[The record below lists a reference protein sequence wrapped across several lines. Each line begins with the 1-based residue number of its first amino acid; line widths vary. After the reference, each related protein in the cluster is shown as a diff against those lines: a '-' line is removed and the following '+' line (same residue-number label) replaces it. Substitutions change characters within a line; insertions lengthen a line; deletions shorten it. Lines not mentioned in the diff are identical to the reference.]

1 MVNLCEPQNNYNFDV
16 SILHNKIL
24 NVIIRKMKMKKI
36 IICILSVFLI
46 VICIVGYSFYQKNEN
61 TAQISVDNKTY
72 KSYYNKEVLGTDI
85 ISVINKA
92 TDSNEKNDIKIGE
105 DGNYIE
111 DEKNSIRIEIKFK
124 ELDKVITMEK
134 INNVGI
140 EKFWSNYG
148 ALSFKCTKIDYHEK
162 THRVK
167 YMYFEEI

>member
-1 MVNLCEPQNNYNFDV
+1 
-16 SILHNKIL
+16 
-24 NVIIRKMKMKKI
+24 MKKI
-36 IICILSVFLI
+36 LICILSIFLI
-46 VICIVGYSFYQKNEN
+46 IICIVGYSVYSKNEN

-72 KSYYNKEVLGTDI
+72 ESYYNKEVLGTDI
-85 ISVINKA
+85 ISIINKA
-92 TDSNEKNDIKIGE
+92 IDSNEKNDIKMGK

-124 ELDKVITMEK
+124 ELDKVITMER

-148 ALSFKCTKIDYHEK
+148 ALSFKCTKIEYHGK
-162 THRVK
+162 NHRVK

>member
-1 MVNLCEPQNNYNFDV
+1 
-16 SILHNKIL
+16 
-24 NVIIRKMKMKKI
+24 MKKI
-36 IICILSVFLI
+36 IICILSVFLV
-46 VICIVGYSFYQKNEN
+46 VICIVSYSVYQKNEN
-61 TAQISVDNKTY
+61 TAQIGIDNKTY
-72 KSYYNKEVLGTDI
+72 ESYYNKEVLGTDI
-85 ISVINKA
+85 ISIINKA
-92 TDSNEKNDIKIGE
+92 IDSNEKNDIKIGK

-124 ELDKVITMEK
+124 ELDKVITMER

-148 ALSFKCTKIDYHEK
+148 ALSFKCTKIEYHEK

>member
-1 MVNLCEPQNNYNFDV
+1 
-16 SILHNKIL
+16 
-24 NVIIRKMKMKKI
+24 MKKI
-36 IICILSVFLI
+36 IICILSIFLI
-46 VICIVGYSFYQKNEN
+46 IICIVGYSVYSKNEN

-72 KSYYNKEVLGTDI
+72 ESYYNKEVLGTDI
-85 ISVINKA
+85 ISIINKA
-92 TDSNEKNDIKIGE
+92 TDSNKKNDIKMGK

-124 ELDKVITMEK
+124 ELDKVITMER

-148 ALSFKCTKIDYHEK
+148 ALSFKCTKIEYHEK

-167 YMYFEEI
+167 YMYFEEV

>member
-1 MVNLCEPQNNYNFDV
+1 
-16 SILHNKIL
+16 
-24 NVIIRKMKMKKI
+24 MKKI
-36 IICILSVFLI
+36 IICILSIFLI
-46 VICIVGYSFYQKNEN
+46 IICIVGYSVYSKNEN

-72 KSYYNKEVLGTDI
+72 ESYYNKEVLGTDI
-85 ISVINKA
+85 ISIINKA
-92 TDSNEKNDIKIGE
+92 IDSNEKNDIKMGK

-124 ELDKVITMEK
+124 ELDKVITMER

-148 ALSFKCTKIDYHEK
+148 ALSFKCTKIEYHEK

-167 YMYFEEI
+167 YMYFEEV

>member
-1 MVNLCEPQNNYNFDV
+1 
-16 SILHNKIL
+16 
-24 NVIIRKMKMKKI
+24 MKKI
-36 IICILSVFLI
+36 IICILSVFLV
-46 VICIVGYSFYQKNEN
+46 VICIVSYSVYQKNEN
-61 TAQISVDNKTY
+61 TAQIGIDNKTY
-72 KSYYNKEVLGTDI
+72 ESYYNKEVLGTDI
-85 ISVINKA
+85 ISIINKA
-92 TDSNEKNDIKIGE
+92 IDSNEKNDIKMGK

-124 ELDKVITMEK
+124 ELDKVITMER

-148 ALSFKCTKIDYHEK
+148 ALSFKCTKIEYHEK